1 MCKKMS
7 YIMAFVLTLSLVSS
21 AFADWVVLTSDDFE
35 AGWGSYTDGGGDCR
49 RSSSDAAYAHQGTY
63 CARIR
68 DNSGTSSSFYYTNGV
83 DVDGPGYTQI
93 KVDFWFYVAP
103 GKPWQPMPAAPTS

>member
-1 MCKKMS
+1 
-7 YIMAFVLTLSLVSS
+7 MAFVLTLSLVSS